1 MHIAV
6 WKKVAFSLCALFAT
20 GWVLYL
26 AYIVFSGHFIYT
38 FTDIALLCFAV
49 YAPLFLGIL
58 FLSRC
63 EKQALQ
69 KIWKL
74 ALYICLAFHCM
85 LLYGLLF
92 RNYYIDV
99 AGTASGVN
107 LVPFRSILFKLHTG
121 TALSHLIYQLF
132 LLVPLALNL
141 LLLYAQ
147 FRRPLV
153 YWGCMIAISGLIEF
167 LQFIMRTGYCNI
179 DDILLSMLGCFLL
192 YISWR
197 SLQNGKW

>member
-1 MHIAV
+1 MASCSAI
-6 WKKVAFSLCALFAT
+6 
-20 GWVLYL
+20 
-26 AYIVFSGHFIYT
+26 II
-38 FTDIALLCFAV
+38 
-49 YAPLFLGIL
+49 
-58 FLSRC
+58 
-63 EKQALQ
+63 
-69 KIWKL
+69 
-74 ALYICLAFHCM
+74 
-85 LLYGLLF
+85 
-92 RNYYIDV
+92 YYIDV

>member
-6 WKKVAFSLCALFAT
+6 WKKVVFSLCALFAT

-69 KIWKL
+69 K
-74 ALYICLAFHCM
+74 
-85 LLYGLLF
+85 YGSLPCISVWHF
-92 RNYYIDV
+92 
-99 AGTASGVN
+99 TACFYMASC
-107 LVPFRSILFKLHTG
+107 S
-121 TALSHLIYQLF
+121 
-132 LLVPLALNL
+132 
-141 LLLYAQ
+141 
-147 FRRPLV
+147 
-153 YWGCMIAISGLIEF
+153 AII
-167 LQFIMRTGYCNI
+167 I
-179 DDILLSMLGCFLL
+179 
-192 YISWR
+192 
-197 SLQNGKW
+197 

>member
-6 WKKVAFSLCALFAT
+6 WKKVVFSLCALFAT

-99 AGTASGVN
+99 AGTASG
-107 LVPFRSILFKLHTG
+107 